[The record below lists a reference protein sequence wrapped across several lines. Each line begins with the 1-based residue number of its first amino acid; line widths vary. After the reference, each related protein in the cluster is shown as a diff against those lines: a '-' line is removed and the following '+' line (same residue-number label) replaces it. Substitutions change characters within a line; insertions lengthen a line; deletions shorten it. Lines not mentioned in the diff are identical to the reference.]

1 MDSGEAKNPNLD
13 DLLRL
18 GIQTA
23 KAGNKDNARVIFQ
36 KVLDADKR
44 NVPAWLWMA
53 SLSDDTMKRR
63 AYLETVLKI
72 DPNNATAKRQLASMD
87 QAIARGE
94 NASVR
99 AGIRIVAFLI
109 AAVIIVAVVIF
120 FVLKIMH

>member
-1 MDSGEAKNPNLD
+1 MDSGESKNPNLD

-53 SLSDDTMKRR
+53 ALADDNMKRR

-72 DPNNATAKRQLASMD
+72 DPNNPTAKKQLASLD
-87 QAIARGE
+87 QAITRGE

>member
-1 MDSGEAKNPNLD
+1 MDSGDAKNPNLD

-53 SLSDDTMKRR
+53 ALSDDNIKRR
-63 AYLETVLKI
+63 AYLETVLRL
-72 DPNNATAKRQLASMD
+72 DHNNATAKKQLAALD
-87 QAIARGE
+87 QAVSRVE
-94 NASVR
+94 NASLR
-99 AGIRIVAFLI
+99 SGIRIISFLI
-109 AAVIIVAVVIF
+109 AALI
-120 FVLKIMH
+120 

>member
-1 MDSGEAKNPNLD
+1 MDSGESRNPNLD

-23 KAGNKDNARVIFQ
+23 KAGNKANARVMFQ
-36 KVLDADKR
+36 QVLDADKR

-53 SLSDDTMKRR
+53 ALADDNIKRR

-72 DPNNATAKRQLASMD
+72 DRNNATAKKQLATLD
-87 QAIARGE
+87 QAIMRSE

-99 AGIRIVAFLI
+99 AGIRIVAFLV